1 MTRHFATSPEAVQKQ
16 IAEEKKNN
24 IYFGQAVVVGLPCGK
39 RWALPG
45 GEVTTSRN
53 RSQAAAREI
62 HRLMQ
67 VARA

>member
-24 IYFGQAVVVGLPCGK
+24 IYFGQAVVVGLPCGE

-45 GEVTTSRN
+45 GEVTKSRM
-53 RSQAAAREI
+53 RAKTVAREM
-62 HRLMQ
+62 HRLMKI
-67 VARA
+67 ART